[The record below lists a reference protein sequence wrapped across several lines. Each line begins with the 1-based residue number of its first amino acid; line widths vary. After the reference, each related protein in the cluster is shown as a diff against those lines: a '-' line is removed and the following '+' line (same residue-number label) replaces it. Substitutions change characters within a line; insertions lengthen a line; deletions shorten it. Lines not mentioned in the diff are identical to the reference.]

1 MQKRLILI
9 CLSLS
14 LSLGVQ
20 AQFDL
25 QGHRGCRGIMPENS
39 IPAMIRA
46 VELGVTTLEMDVVMS
61 KDGMVLLSHEPWMS
75 SGICLDQEGEEIQDD
90 PKRFSIYGMTYEEVR
105 TFDCGSKP
113 NERFPEQD
121 LQESP
126 KPSLQEVLDT
136 VAAYCEEQDLP
147 LPMVNI
153 ETKIT
158 PEGDGVFHPSPE
170 ILVKEIAE
178 VVNNSPFKKLMY
190 LQSFDPRSLEVA
202 HDTQSDWKL
211 VLLIEKERDVKKALE
226 SLSFKPDV
234 YSPFFELLDK
244 DAVNYLHDQ
253 EIKVIPWTVNFQ
265 VYAEVMR
272 DMGVDGLITDYPDR
286 ISLESLGLE

>member
-1 MQKRLILI
+1 MFLIL
-9 CLSLS
+9 CFLSSWGAL
-14 LSLGVQ
+14 

-25 QGHRGCRGIMPENS
+25 QGHRGCRGLLPENTV
-39 IPAMIRA
+39 PAMIKA

-61 KDGMVLLSHEPWMS
+61 VDGVVLLSHEPWIS

-105 TFDCGSKP
+105 AFDCGSKP
-113 NERFPEQD
+113 NGRFPEQD
-121 LQESP
+121 LQETP
-126 KPSLQEVLDT
+126 KPTLQEVLDT
-136 VAAYCEEQDLP
+136 VAAYCEEKELP

-158 PEGDGVFHPSPE
+158 PEGDEVFHPSPE
-170 ILVKEIAE
+170 VMVKGIAE
-178 VVNNSPFKKLMY
+178 VVNNSRFKKLMY

-202 HDTQSDWKL
+202 HETQSDWKL

-226 SLSFKPDV
+226 NLSFKPDV

-244 DAVNYLHDQ
+244 DAVNYLHDR

-272 DMGVDGLITDYPDR
+272 DMGVDGIITDYPDR
-286 ISLESLGLE
+286 ISLKSLGLE